1 MLDAVKR
8 WSTDDGVNV
17 MVPLTGSGSGRFASN
32 GPVLDEVDKLKR
44 GAEAINVK
52 ARLAI
57 RYLDGKT
64 KVRPRPSRSL
74 NDDTPSGTLRI
85 QTLEELF
92 MSWEECEKLAK
103 VADKE
108 NIQGKD
114 IPRHFRGMINCAL
127 YQKSLGIDFA
137 IITEELDLISF
148 AERWDIM
155 TMMGDDLEAKTSQAL
170 ESYRSEVRAYEDRG
184 RSVAR
189 HSPPQG
195 RTLWTPSKK

>member
-1 MLDAVKR
+1 MLNAVKR
-8 WSTDDGVNV
+8 WSTDDGANV
-17 MVPLTGSGSGRFASN
+17 IVPLTGSGSARCASN
-32 GPVLDEVDKLKR
+32 EPVLDEVDKLKR
-44 GAEAINVK
+44 GAESINGK

-64 KVRPRPSRSL
+64 KTRSRPPRSL

-85 QTLEELF
+85 QTSEQLF

-127 YQKSLGIDFA
+127 YQKSLGTDFT
-137 IITEELDLISF
+137 IITEDLDLISF
-148 AERWDIM
+148 AERWDITTM
-155 TMMGDDLEAKTSQAL
+155 TGDDLEAEITQAL
-170 ESYRSEVRAYEDRG
+170 ERYRSEVKAYEARG
-184 RSVAR
+184 RNAAR
-189 HSPPQG
+189 HSPPQE
-195 RTLWTPSKK
+195 RTLWSPSQK